1 MAIMNP
7 LTPAAGRIG
16 ALAAV
21 LLALAT
27 VAGALG
33 AHALKPR
40 LGADQ
45 YDVLQTAVHYQFF
58 HALGLLGV
66 ALLLDRLPV
75 PLLGVAAW
83 LLFAGIVLFSGSLY
97 ALLAG
102 APRAF
107 GVLTPLGGLALIVS
121 WCLVALVLIRGGGAA
136 GR

>member
-1 MAIMNP
+1 VTAV
-7 LTPAAGRIG
+7 ASRIG
-16 ALAAV
+16 ALAAI

-27 VAGALG
+27 IVGALG
-33 AHALKPR
+33 AHALKGR

-58 HALGLLGV
+58 HSLGLLGL
-66 ALLLDRLPV
+66 ALLLDRLPS
-75 PLLGVAAW
+75 PTLGVAAW

-97 ALLAG
+97 ALIAG
-102 APRAF
+102 APRLI

-121 WCLVALVLIRGGGAA
+121 WCLVALVLIRGSA